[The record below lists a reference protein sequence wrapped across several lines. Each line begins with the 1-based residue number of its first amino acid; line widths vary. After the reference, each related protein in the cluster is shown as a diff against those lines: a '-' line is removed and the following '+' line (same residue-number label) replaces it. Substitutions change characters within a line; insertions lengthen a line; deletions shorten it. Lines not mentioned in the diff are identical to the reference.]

1 MIEAPIRPRGETEA
15 EFAGGRPATHPYAVL
30 YQGEYETPWDGTAVA
45 VRLHARA
52 LASTGMP
59 VFLKS
64 FTGSIIDEHGAIGS
78 VHLGGLP
85 ADVRKEVGGL
95 DGTSASALVPVV
107 KHLVIRDADHLR
119 KVIIPQGAISLTS
132 AGVEGEMTMRQHLF
146 DSTIIYSVWERD
158 RVDPGIARLL
168 SRVAENWV
176 PCHDNREM
184 LIRSGVPADKVV
196 VIPHPF
202 DPESPILR
210 LQNRQPDLKW
220 RKFYSIGRWEPRKAY
235 AELVEAFLRAFTP
248 QDLVMLTIK
257 YTGGNWPGYETPA
270 QVLRRLG
277 ADESIQLRGWSL
289 SAIADRVKLREG
301 RFPRPEILKIH
312 YQHNIYVCS
321 SHGEAWCLPAFEA
334 ALAGNRIAY
343 VNAGGIRD
351 FASENEYVNDARD
364 WRHRCQTPV
373 GTTPV
378 PESYHWEPDARWCT
392 VDLPILKQLLMDN
405 VSPPESHS
413 GSPEMAQFELR
424 RVGQLMRARILAVAS
439 KMPAVL
445 EYFKKVSP

>member
-1 MIEAPIRPRGETEA
+1 MEAPIRPRGENEA
-15 EFAGGRPATHPYAVL
+15 EFAPGGRSASHPYAVL
-30 YQGEYETPWDGTAVA
+30 YQGEYETPYDGTAVA

-52 LASTGMP
+52 LASTGIP

-85 ADVRKEVGGL
+85 KDVRTEIGEL
-95 DGTSASALVPVV
+95 DRTSASALVPVV
-107 KHLVIRDADHLR
+107 KHLVVRDADHLR
-119 KVIIPQGAISLTS
+119 KVIIPQGAIALSS
-132 AGVEGEMTMRQHLF
+132 AGIEGDMAMRQHLF

-158 RVDPGIARLL
+158 RVDPAIAGLL

-196 VIPHPF
+196 VIPHPY
-202 DPESPILR
+202 DPDNPIIRLR
-210 LQNRQPDLKW
+210 NRQPDLQW

-248 QDLVMLTIK
+248 QDLAMLTIK
-257 YTGGNWPGYETPA
+257 YTGGNWPGYESPT
-270 QVLRRLG
+270 QVLSRMH
-277 ADESIQLRGWSL
+277 ADESIKARGWSS
-289 SAIADRVKLREG
+289 SAIADRVHLREG
-301 RFPRPEILKIH
+301 RFPRPEILRIH
-312 YQHNIYVCS
+312 YKHNIYVCS

-343 VNAGGIRD
+343 IDAGGVRD
-351 FASENEYVNDARD
+351 FANATDHALL
-364 WRHRCQTPV
+364 PV
-373 GTTPV
+373 SGAPV
-378 PESYHWEPDARWCT
+378 PDSYRWERDANWAW
-392 VDLPILKQLLMDN
+392 VDADFLNYLLTKSTLPTRHERIGMEKFSL
-405 VSPPESHS
+405 E
-413 GSPEMAQFELR
+413 
-424 RVGQLMRARILAVAS
+424 RVGQLMKERILAVAA
-439 KMPAVL
+439 KMPAAL

>member
-1 MIEAPIRPRGETEA
+1 MEAPIRPRGETEA
-15 EFAGGRPATHPYAVL
+15 EFAPGGRPASHPFAVL
-30 YQGEYETPWDGTAVA
+30 YQGEYETPSDGTAVA

-85 ADVRKEVGGL
+85 KDVRAEIGDL
-95 DGTSASALVPVV
+95 DRTSASALVPVV
-107 KHLVIRDADHLR
+107 KHLVVRNADHLR
-119 KVIIPQGAISLTS
+119 KVIIPQGAIALTS
-132 AGVEGEMTMRQHLF
+132 AGIEGDMAMRQHLF

-176 PCHDNREM
+176 PCHDNRDM

-196 VIPHPF
+196 VIPHPY
-202 DPESPILR
+202 DPNNPVLR

-257 YTGGNWPGYETPA
+257 YTGGNWPGYETPDN
-270 QVLRRLG
+270 VLARLR
-277 ADESIQLRGWSL
+277 ADVSIQARGWTVA
-289 SAIADRVKLREG
+289 AIADRVHLREG
-301 RFPRPEILKIH
+301 RFPRPEILRIH
-312 YQHNIYVCS
+312 YKHNIYVCS

-343 VNAGGIRD
+343 IDAGGIRD
-351 FASENEYVNDARD
+351 FANATDHVVRPTA
-364 WRHRCQTPV
+364 
-373 GTTPV
+373 GMPV
-378 PESYHWEPDARWCT
+378 PASYHWESDANWAF
-392 VDLPILKQLLMDN
+392 VDVDHLNYLLTKSTLPTRHERVGMEKFSL
-405 VSPPESHS
+405 E
-413 GSPEMAQFELR
+413 
-424 RVGQLMRARILAVAS
+424 RVGQLMKERILAVAA
-439 KMPAVL
+439 KMPAAL